1 MEMDFWDSKN
11 FKAIYDSG
19 ELIEWLLPQTY
30 SHVVASFKD
39 FAFGCAGILLKD
51 NLVIKT
57 TGNKEKAEEMIKY
70 YNLERA

>member
-19 ELIEWLLPQTY
+19 ELVEWFPPQTY
-30 SHVVASFKD
+30 SHVATSFKV

-51 NLVIKT
+51 NLVIKI
-57 TGNKEKAEEMIKY
+57 TGDK
-70 YNLERA
+70 ERAEKMIECYGLKRA